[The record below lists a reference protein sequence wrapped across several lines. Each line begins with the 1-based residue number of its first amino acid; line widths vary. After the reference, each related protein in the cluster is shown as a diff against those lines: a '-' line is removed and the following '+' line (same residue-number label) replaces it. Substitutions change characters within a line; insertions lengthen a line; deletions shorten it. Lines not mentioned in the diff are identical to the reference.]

1 MDVFKLAFETIV
13 VGLLAFIWL
22 GFATYLLSPEFLSD
36 LLSRRLPAF
45 AKDNQTLVSVAFLTT
60 AYCLGSAILPIS
72 RQLLNDEHWPLPE
85 DAIRCQVFTQQEI
98 QLHALKYSAVPLHL
112 SSDDFKPVHC
122 SYWAPVIEDGLNH
135 GLLIFLQRWA
145 PSPLKKAEGP
155 ASDDEAKQERIL
167 SLFQWQESKL
177 LNQGTDKGEQLKL
190 LHERIVVLRGAVFSG
205 FVLTLLCLFAWFA
218 PVFGHPA
225 HRIRTVCGSVLAI
238 CFAVFAFLN
247 GLQDLY
253 NQQIFDIPV
262 LEGLIFSVVSFGAI
276 VVVRG
281 LKTPH
286 LLKKRYL
293 FTVIFFALLA
303 YGGWMSSE
311 IIYDQQVI
319 SSLAHFQDDA
329 ATQKR

>member
-13 VGLLAFIWL
+13 VGLLAFVWL
-22 GFATYLLSPEFLSD
+22 GFAAYLLSPQFLSD
-36 LLSRRLPAF
+36 LLTRRLPAF
-45 AKDNQTLVSVAFLTT
+45 AKDNQTLLSVAVLTT
-60 AYCLGSAILPIS
+60 AYCLGSAIIPIS

-85 DAIRCQVFTQQEI
+85 DAIRCQVFTQQEM
-98 QLHALKYSAVPLHL
+98 QLQGINYSAVPKHL
-112 SSDDFKPVHC
+112 SSDDLKPLHC
-122 SYWAPVIEDGLNH
+122 SYWAPVFEDGVGH

-145 PSPLKKAEGP
+145 PPPWRKVERSPSE
-155 ASDDEAKQERIL
+155 DETKQERIL

-177 LNQGTDKGEQLKL
+177 LNQGPDKGEQLKL

-225 HRIRTVCGSVLAI
+225 HRIRTVCGSLLAI

-247 GLQDLY
+247 GLQDFY
-253 NQQIFDIPV
+253 NQRIFDIPV
-262 LEGLIFSVVSFGAI
+262 LEGLVFSVVSFGAI
-276 VVVRG
+276 VVAKG

-286 LLKKRYL
+286 PLKKRYL

-319 SSLAHFQDDA
+319 SSFASFKDDA
-329 ATQKR
+329 GAQKH